1 MISRNLSG
9 FVIVLMILTFVSLV
23 SGCIADSSNESQEEP
38 DRLINES
45 DGDIQNNSGEDDI
58 MITSSAFEDGD
69 KIPAKYTCD
78 GENVNPPFEFENL
91 PEATK
96 SLVLIITDP
105 DAPSGN
111 FVHWAVWNI
120 IPESGIEENSVPGVV
135 GRNSYGK
142 ASYTGPCPPSGTHEF
157 VFRVFAL
164 DTELEL
170 EGGSKIDELEQG
182 MQGHVLAEGKLTA
195 LYGRA

>member
-9 FVIVLMILTFVSLV
+9 FVILFVVLTFVSLV
-23 SGCIADSSNESQEEP
+23 TGCIADNNNESQEDT

-170 EGGSKIDELEQG
+170 EGGSKIDELEQS